1 MRELLPSELA
11 DREAFGLRLQEI
23 YGAEVAAD
31 VLNHMRRRTHRCFWL
46 NPLRPSSLQGS
57 ELGGEP
63 LPALPTVFCVDINTP
78 LLPTCRGVGR
88 ATVYTKSLQLLRG
101 AGTGT

>member
-31 VLNHMRRRTHRCFWL
+31 VLNHMRRRTIV
-46 NPLRPSSLQGS
+46 
-57 ELGGEP
+57 
-63 LPALPTVFCVDINTP
+63 VF
-78 LLPTCRGVGR
+78 G
-88 ATVYTKSLQLLRG
+88 
-101 AGTGT
+101 